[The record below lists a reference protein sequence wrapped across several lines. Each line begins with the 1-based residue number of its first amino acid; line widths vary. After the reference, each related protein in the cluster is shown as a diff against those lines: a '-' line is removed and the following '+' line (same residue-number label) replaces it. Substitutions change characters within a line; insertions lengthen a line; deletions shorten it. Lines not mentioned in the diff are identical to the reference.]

1 MKSTVSAAVPALLFG
16 LRLAASVCL
25 SLYVA
30 FWLQLDNPYWAAAS
44 AAAVSQPSLGASLRK
59 GWYRMVGTVVGAI
72 FIVALTACFVQ
83 NRAAFFVTLALWGA
97 GCACVATVLHNFSS
111 YAAALAGYTAAIVA
125 SDQLGA
131 TGGPDGNAFM
141 FAVTRASEICIGIVC
156 AGVILAATDFGG
168 ARRRLASLLAEV
180 TQQVTSRFVGSLG
193 AAGPEAPDTQP
204 LRREFLRQV
213 IALDPTIEQAIGES
227 SQLRQ
232 NSPRLQRAVLGLV
245 DALAGWRNVA
255 SHLVQLSRQRQP
267 QHETSAVL
275 QCISQDLCEGHAPWL
290 TNPASLLQSCQKSVR
305 ALLLAPVGT
314 PSHQLLTDQTA
325 KVLMGIAQTLRGL
338 ALLVTYPALPERRER
353 RLRLEVP
360 DWAPALTNAAR
371 AFIAIGAAELFWVVS
386 AWPSG
391 AACIIWTAI
400 TVVLFGPRADQ
411 AYAGGLRFLL
421 GTSVAA
427 LFAAIVKFAVLPQL
441 ETFSGFG
448 VALACYLVPV
458 GALSAIGWQPALFIP
473 MAVNFV
479 PLLAPANLTSYDTV
493 AFYNSS
499 LALVAGSGLAL
510 LAFRVLPPLSPA
522 VRTGRLLTL
531 TLRDLRRLARG
542 PIPATSE
549 DWERRI
555 FARIAVLP
563 DSAQPLQRAQMVA
576 ALTAGTELT
585 RLHRL
590 GRRLHVIADLGPAT
604 DALARGRSAA
614 ATAALA
620 RLDREL
626 AGTERAGRSLRLALH
641 ARGSALALSEVLD
654 QHAFYFDAGAPA

>member
-1 MKSTVSAAVPALLFG
+1 
-16 LRLAASVCL
+16 
-25 SLYVA
+25 
-30 FWLQLDNPYWAAAS
+30 
-44 AAAVSQPSLGASLRK
+44 
-59 GWYRMVGTVVGAI
+59 
-72 FIVALTACFVQ
+72 
-83 NRAAFFVTLALWGA
+83 
-97 GCACVATVLHNFSS
+97 
-111 YAAALAGYTAAIVA
+111 
-125 SDQLGA
+125 
-131 TGGPDGNAFM
+131 
-141 FAVTRASEICIGIVC
+141 
-156 AGVILAATDFGG
+156 
-168 ARRRLASLLAEV
+168 
-180 TQQVTSRFVGSLG
+180 
-193 AAGPEAPDTQP
+193 
-204 LRREFLRQV
+204 
-213 IALDPTIEQAIGES
+213 
-227 SQLRQ
+227 
-232 NSPRLQRAVLGLV
+232 
-245 DALAGWRNVA
+245 
-255 SHLVQLSRQRQP
+255 
-267 QHETSAVL
+267 
-275 QCISQDLCEGHAPWL
+275 
-290 TNPASLLQSCQKSVR
+290 
-305 ALLLAPVGT
+305 
-314 PSHQLLTDQTA
+314 
-325 KVLMGIAQTLRGL
+325 MGITQALRGL
-338 ALLVTYPALPERRER
+338 ALLVTYPAPPERREP

-371 AFIAIGAAELFWVVS
+371 AFIAIGTAELFWVVS

-411 AYAGGLRFLL
+411 AYAGALRFLL
-421 GTSVAA
+421 GTGVAA
-427 LFAAIVKFAVLPQL
+427 VFAAIVKFAVLPQL
-441 ETFSGFG
+441 ETFSGFS

-576 ALTAGTELT
+576 ALAAGTELT

-620 RLDREL
+620 RLDRGL
-626 AGTERAGRSLRLALH
+626 ARTARVGRSLRLALH
-641 ARGSALALSEVLD
+641 ARGSVLALSEVLD
-654 QHAFYFDAGAPA
+654 QHALYFDAGSPA